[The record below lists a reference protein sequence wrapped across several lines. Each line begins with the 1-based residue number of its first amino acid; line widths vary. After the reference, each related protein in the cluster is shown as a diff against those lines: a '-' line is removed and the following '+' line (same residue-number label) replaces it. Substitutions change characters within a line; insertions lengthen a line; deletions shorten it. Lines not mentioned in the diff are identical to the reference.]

1 VLERAAVRGGVDA
14 PRESRGNDEAFEP
27 EFARKLAREFLSRR
41 RAVAGTDDGDDGKGG
56 ELGAALDVEQRWG
69 RIEWASAGG

>member
-1 VLERAAVRGGVDA
+1 MPPATTAIKRAAVRGSVDA

-41 RAVAGTDDGDDGKGG
+41 RAVAGADEGDDGKGG
-56 ELGAALDVEQRWG
+56 ELARPLM
-69 RIEWASAGG
+69 